1 MPRRDKNFSKRKKR
15 KEKKREK
22 HLFLLSSNAF
32 SRPNN
37 KRLAFSKPTSPPAP
51 SHLLA
56 ATSALPQLLGSVI
69 DGAHRS
75 PPCRYSSAA
84 YNYSN
89 VCHSA
94 IRHSIIP
101 GPLKCNPSTHTNKTQ
116 ELRSP
121 KALFRIYYKA
131 SKTLPRHTD
140 PLWPLPT
147 AGVSLQAA
155 AARLT
160 HPAKREKKKPC
171 FPTTSISIPPHRN
184 TAS

>member
-1 MPRRDKNFSKRKKR
+1 MRQFVPRRDKNFRKREKKKK
-15 KEKKREK
+15 KEKEK
-22 HLFLLSSNAF
+22 HLFLLSSNSF
-32 SRPNN
+32 SPQSN
-37 KRLAFSKPTSPPAP
+37 KRLSFSKPTSPPAP

-56 ATSALPQLLGSVI
+56 ATSALPQLLGSGI

-121 KALFRIYYKA
+121 KALFSIYYKA
-131 SKTLPRHTD
+131 SKTLPCHTD
-140 PLWPLPT
+140 PLWPLLT

-160 HPAKREKKKPC
+160 QSAKRKKNLL
-171 FPTTSISIPPHRN
+171 SH
-184 TAS
+184 